1 MTART
6 RSEALVET
14 VLGPIPANDLGV
26 TLPHE
31 HVVIDFSALWVPP
44 PGMGG
49 LDVALGRYDPT
60 LRGLVNHDPNFVLD
74 AIGNPLAHTIVPEL
88 EAYRAAGGSSLV
100 ELTPIGVGRHPHVL
114 AAMARLTGLNIVMST
129 AFYIEPFHP
138 PFLFRAREKDIAELF
153 VEELTVGVAGTGIRA
168 GIIGEIGTGSPP
180 TPDELKVVRAAAE
193 AHHETGVSINL
204 HRTSYPGPNEVLGPL
219 DLLLDL
225 GVPPDRIVVSHC
237 DERPEPEL
245 ALEVAR
251 RGAYVEMDTWGMEMW
266 ATRWVFGNEEIP
278 AASDRDRLE
287 MLAELIHRGY
297 LRQILLSQDV
307 CNKAQLASQGGYGYA
322 HLLRSV
328 RDRLRVLGV
337 SESEQRIL
345 FQENPQ
351 RMLTP
356 ASPAS

>member
-1 MTART
+1 MTAPAQRET
-6 RSEALVET
+6 PVQT
-14 VLGPIPANDLGV
+14 VLGPIPPHELGV

-31 HVVIDFSALWVPP
+31 HIVIDFSALWLPP
-44 PGMGG
+44 SDAGG

-74 AIGNPLAHTIVPEL
+74 AIGNPVAHAIVPEL
-88 EAYRAAGGSSLV
+88 DSYRAAGGVSLV
-100 ELTPIGVGRHPHVL
+100 EVTPIGVGRHPHVL

-138 PFLFRAREKDIAELF
+138 PFLSRAHPQDIAELF
-153 VEELTVGVAGTGIRA
+153 VEELTAGVAGTGIRA

-180 TPDELKVVRAAAE
+180 TSEELKVVRAAAE

-204 HRTSYPGPNEVLGPL
+204 HRTSYPAPNEVLGPL

-237 DERPEPEL
+237 DERPEAEL
-245 ALEVAR
+245 SLEVAR

-266 ATRWVFGNEEIP
+266 ATRWLFGSEEIP
-278 AASDRDRLE
+278 AASDRDRLRI
-287 MLAELIHRGY
+287 LARLLDRGY
-297 LRQILLSQDV
+297 LRQVLLSQDV

-328 RDRLRVLGV
+328 RDRLRILGV
-337 SESEQRIL
+337 SESEQRTL

-351 RMLTP
+351 RLLTP
-356 ASPAS
+356 SRPAG